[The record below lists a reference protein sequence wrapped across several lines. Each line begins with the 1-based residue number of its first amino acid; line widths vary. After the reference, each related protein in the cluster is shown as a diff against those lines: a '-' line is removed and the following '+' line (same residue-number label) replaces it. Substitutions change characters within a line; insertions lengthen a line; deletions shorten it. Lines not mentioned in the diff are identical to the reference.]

1 MHNPDDD
8 RATAILEQMG
18 LMDRYQMIDDLKNN
32 KNIMAPID
40 FNPVNKRIEDM
51 RAYAMGY
58 LVDSLK

>member
-1 MHNPDDD
+1 
-8 RATAILEQMG
+8 
-18 LMDRYQMIDDLKNN
+18 MIDDLKNN